1 MPRSG
6 CLALHGLNPNKK
18 NSMSDSSMKEFC
30 RLNILKNPINQP
42 ACLKNSEKLTCIDL
56 ILTNRPTYFQYKYCS
71 LDRSL
76 WFSFAHSNWH
86 FKISFQKSHISTYRD
101 CKMYDNDTFRLEIQ
115 SLCSNETNLKDFCK
129 ILFCM
134 SLINLHSS
142 KKYYLRANEAPFMTK
157 ELRNARMKRSRL
169 GINFEGTN
177 VWEIMK
183 IVKFHATS
191 VKKLR
196 KAKQIY
202 LSYLDTNEI
211 TDNRTFWRRV
221 VPLSTKRGHK
231 VIKLFMRKEEKI
243 FVMTKNFVKYLT
255 TSFQKLFPI
264 WKYLTLEIILQRKA
278 QVPFWPWTPQYS

>member
-18 NSMSDSSMKEFC
+18 NSMSDSSMKKFC
-30 RLNILKNPINQP
+30 CLNILKNPINQP

-56 ILTNRPTYFQYKYCS
+56 ILANRPTYFQYKYCS

-101 CKMYDNDTFRLEIQ
+101 CKMYDNGTFRLEIQ

-142 KKYYLRANEAPFMTK
+142 KKYYLRAYEAPFMTK

-169 GINFEGTN
+169 RN
-177 VWEIMK
+177 K
-183 IVKFHATS
+183 
-191 VKKLR
+191 
-196 KAKQIY
+196 
-202 LSYLDTNEI
+202 
-211 TDNRTFWRRV
+211 FWRNKCLRNNENSKIPRNICKKV
-221 VPLSTKRGHK
+221 EKSQAIIFKLSWYEWNHG
-231 VIKLFMRKEEKI
+231 
-243 FVMTKNFVKYLT
+243 
-255 TSFQKLFPI
+255 
-264 WKYLTLEIILQRKA
+264 
-278 QVPFWPWTPQYS
+278 

>member
-1 MPRSG
+1 
-6 CLALHGLNPNKK
+6 
-18 NSMSDSSMKEFC
+18 MKPPSW
-30 RLNILKNPINQP
+30 LKN
-42 ACLKNSEKLTCIDL
+42 
-56 ILTNRPTYFQYKYCS
+56 
-71 LDRSL
+71 
-76 WFSFAHSNWH
+76 FA
-86 FKISFQKSHISTYRD
+86 
-101 CKMYDNDTFRLEIQ
+101 MLEWRGQ
-115 SLCSNETNLKDFCK
+115 D
-129 ILFCM
+129 
-134 SLINLHSS
+134 
-142 KKYYLRANEAPFMTK
+142 
-157 ELRNARMKRSRL
+157 L

-177 VWEIMK
+177 VWEITK

-196 KAKQIY
+196 KAKQLY